1 MGDEWVTIERFLDRI
16 GAQVAR
22 SRLEAAGVRAVLADE
37 GMGGL
42 FGYGLIKGVRLQ
54 VPAEDEVRAR
64 EILDEAPE
72 QIGEEGESMDLEA
85 YFEGTE
91 GTGVLS
97 TASAAGV
104 VDAAIYS
111 RPHVLDDGRVAFVM
125 RDRLTHQNVG
135 ENPHAAYLFIE
146 RGRGYSGVRLFL
158 LKVGEERDTPLADQ
172 LRRRH
177 LSPEEDAALGTK
189 FVVFFRVERELPLV
203 GPGPA

>member
-22 SRLEAAGVRAVLADE
+22 SRLEAGGVEAILADE

-54 VPAEDEVRAR
+54 VTAADEARAR
-64 EILDEAPE
+64 EILGEAPSGE
-72 QIGEEGESMDLEA
+72 IGEGEAMDLKS

-97 TASAAGV
+97 TASAAGE

-111 RPHVLDDGRVAFVM
+111 RPHVLDDGTVAFVM
-125 RDRLTHQNVG
+125 RDRLTHRNVG

-146 RGRGYSGVRLFL
+146 RGGGFSGVRLL
-158 LKVGEERDTPLADQ
+158 LVKVGEERDTPLADQ

-177 LSPEEDAALGTK
+177 LSPEEDAALGPK
-189 FVVFFRVERELPLV
+189 FVVFFRVERELPLI
-203 GPGPA
+203 GSGG